1 MNTLYI
7 DDDTVLNDGE
17 TILTDDDGE
26 EVFRVRI
33 VSDRTEENII
43 IYNVCGEEVCI
54 IKSKLLTPAPK
65 YNIFFGESLYGVV
78 SSRLSLFAPDVRIEG
93 VNGSFTL
100 NGDCGSSS
108 YTLYNNKNVFGKLEK
123 KWFDSGAAFR
133 LSVTNDEDTAFFVAI
148 VVSVDRCLK
157 RRIL

>member
-7 DDDTVLNDGE
+7 DKDGILSDNDFTV
-17 TILTDDDGE
+17 TDDDGE
-26 EVFRVRI
+26 DVFRVVICNSGKEII
-33 VSDRTEENII
+33 VTL
-43 IYNVCGEEVCI
+43 YNMSGETVSVI
-54 IKSKLLTPAPK
+54 RSKSSPASPK